1 MSAHWRLAVRGAILT
16 LALALLA
23 GTATGYYLDL
33 VWAGAFLYG
42 VGVGIVSF
50 ASIALTVSLLTVRPT
65 ALKVLLGAASYVGR
79 LLFAALA
86 ILVPAYMELLPALP
100 MVVGFAGVYVIEN
113 VVLLLLA
120 PRSVGVGR
128 NKGAERRAEA

>member
-1 MSAHWRLAVRGAILT
+1 MSSHWRLAVRGSVLT

-23 GTATGYYLDL
+23 CAAFGYYLDL
-33 VWAGAFLYG
+33 GWAGAFLYG
-42 VGVGIVSF
+42 VAVGVVSF

-65 ALKVLLGAASYVGR
+65 GLKILLGAASYVGR
-79 LLFAALA
+79 LLFAAGA

-100 MVVGFAGVYVIEN
+100 MVAGFAGVYAIEN

-120 PRSVGVGR
+120 PRSVGVGH
-128 NKGAERRAEA
+128 KGAERRAEA